1 MNTYQSRMFAISA
14 LIAKLNFHGI
24 KLTQEAY
31 QELMSVSSKN
41 FKTVVAKYQSMIEEK
56 PQQAG

>member
-1 MNTYQSRMFAISA
+1 MFAISA